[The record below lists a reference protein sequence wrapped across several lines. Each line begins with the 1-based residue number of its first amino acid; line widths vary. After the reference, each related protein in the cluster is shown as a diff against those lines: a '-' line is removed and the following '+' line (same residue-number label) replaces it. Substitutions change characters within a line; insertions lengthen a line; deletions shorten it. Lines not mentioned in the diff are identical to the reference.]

1 MRWNRRFELDEFRKN
16 SLWLMPVAAVVIL
29 IGAQRLVSRLDQRW
43 HSPTSLTFTPS
54 TASTM
59 LSAILTASISL
70 IGFMLTILVLVV
82 QISGSSYS
90 PRTLLFVFRNQ
101 QLKLSLGLFVGTM
114 AFAFLSMGEITE
126 TSANDLSVLVCAAL
140 MLFSVLFFLQSLSQL
155 MHGIRPAKMADRV
168 LTTGHRIIAGVYPDP
183 APADPDLQYR
193 DVLPATA
200 PDRIVRHREQ
210 GGVLL
215 AADTSGLARL
225 ATQHDALIVL
235 PVATG
240 DYLRISGVA
249 FQIYGGTSLPDDE
262 TLLGHLALGSE
273 RTPEQDPLLALR
285 VVVDISLK
293 ALSAAINDPTTGE
306 QMIDRVEDLLVDLVQ
321 RDLHTGVIRD
331 DRNIPRLVFPT
342 PTWEDFLCLGVTE
355 IRLYGGQNPQICRRM
370 AALFDHLLE
379 VAPDYRRAAILEE
392 QARLRRN
399 IEQNFPDPLDRTIA
413 SVPDTQGFGA
423 TDLPDGTRA
432 THGPHPVD
440 ATIG

>member
-1 MRWNRRFELDEFRKN
+1 MRWNRQFKLDEFRKN
-16 SLWLMPVAAVVIL
+16 SLWLVPVAAVVML
-29 IGAQRLVSRLDQRW
+29 IAAQRVVSRLDQHW

-70 IGFMLTILVLVV
+70 IGFMLTMLVLVV

-101 QLKLSLGLFVGTM
+101 QLKLSIGLFVGTM

-126 TSANDLSVLVCAAL
+126 TSANDLSVLVCAVL

-168 LTTGHRIIAGVYPDP
+168 LATGHSIIADLYPDP
-183 APADPDLQYR
+183 APADPDLPYR
-193 DVLPATA
+193 EALPATA
-200 PDRIVRHREQ
+200 PDRLVRHRGQ
-210 GGVLL
+210 GGALL
-215 AADTSGLARL
+215 AADTEGLARL
-225 ATQHDALIVL
+225 AAQHDALIVL
-235 PVATG
+235 PVAAG

-249 FQIYGGTSLPDDE
+249 FRIYGGASLPDDE

-273 RTPEQDPLLALR
+273 RTPEQDPTLALR

-321 RDLHTGVIRD
+321 RDLHIGVVRD

-342 PTWEDFLCLGVTE
+342 PTWEDFLRLGVTE
-355 IRLYGGQNPQICRRM
+355 IRLYGGQNPQICRRL
-370 AALFDHLLE
+370 AALFEHLLE
-379 VAPDYRRAAILEE
+379 VAPDYRRAVILEE
-392 QARLRRN
+392 RARLRRN
-399 IEQNFPDPLDRTIA
+399 IEQSFPDPLDLAIA
-413 SVPDTQGFGA
+413 SIPDTQGLGV
-423 TDLPDGTRA
+423 TDLPAAPRF
-432 THGPHPVD
+432 
-440 ATIG
+440 